1 MKMIGVASK
10 LYDAV
15 GSGVFTLKTDS
26 KITARTRRVSRTK
39 TLDGGVVFTDG
50 GYTDGDRT
58 LAAVIEY
65 EESSWTLVRHLL
77 EDCTLVTVAICEGCF
92 EATMG
97 AVSLDKAG
105 IKMSILLKEKL
116 S

>member
-1 MKMIGVASK
+1 MKMIGIASQ

-15 GSGVFTLKTDS
+15 GSGVFTLRPES

-50 GYTDGDRT
+50 GYTDGDRNFT
-58 LAAVIEY
+58 AIVEY
-65 EESSWTLVRHLL
+65 EDSSWVLIRHLL
-77 EDCTLVTVAICEGCF
+77 EDCTLVVVSILEGCYL
-92 EATMG
+92 ATLG
-97 AVSLDKAG
+97 AASLDKAN
-105 IKMSILLKEKL
+105 IKISILLKEKL